1 MSKIELKHID
11 KFYGKNHILKDVNL
25 TIEDGDFM
33 TLLGPSGC
41 GKTTTLRVVSGLEK
55 PQNGTIHMDGKEI
68 VNAAEAHFAPPSERD
83 LNLVFQSYA
92 LWPHMTVREN
102 IAFGLNIQKLPKD
115 EVDRRIKDALGRMQ
129 IGQYVDRYPS
139 ELSGGQQQRVA
150 IARAIA
156 SEPHLL
162 LMDEPLSNL
171 DAKLRVDMRSELKR
185 LHTKAGTTMIYVTHD
200 QVEAL
205 TMSTKIA
212 IFREGII
219 IQVAHPL
226 ELYNNPANLYV
237 ADFIGNPRINFV
249 DGKAE
254 VSASGLTVNSVLGR
268 MTFPAD
274 HLKDENMPQ
283 EASFDAV
290 LGIRPEQIAINTSR
304 QSPSDIEAHIYTS
317 MPAGSETLVTVK
329 VGGVSMVI
337 TIRIRWS
344 ICRSTPPRSTYLI
357 RKPKTSSSIRL
368 NKHHTSNSHI
378 HKKRR
383 EETEGGKTN
392 VTAQAH
398 FSRYSGSNNDVL
410 ADRVRR
416 RRSDEGPGQ
425 RCCAGSE

>member
-1 MSKIELKHID
+1 MAYIEFRNVHKSFGNNEVLKGINLSID
-11 KFYGKNHILKDVNL
+11 EGEFV
-25 TIEDGDFM
+25 

-41 GKTTTLRVVSGLEK
+41 GKSTLLRCFSGLETVTEGEIYLD
-55 PQNGTIHMDGKEI
+55 GTNITDFTPKQRKIGM
-68 VNAAEAHFAPPSERD
+68 
-83 LNLVFQSYA
+83 VFQQYS
-92 LWPHMTVREN
+92 LFPNMTVRQN
-102 IAFGLNIQKLPKD
+102 VAFGLQMQKKD
-115 EVDRRIKDALGRMQ
+115 KHFIAEKVKDVLHTVGLSDKLD
-129 IGQYVDRYPS
+129 QYPRQ
-139 ELSGGQQQRVA
+139 LSGGQQQRVA

-185 LHTKAGTTMIYVTHD
+185 LHTETGTTMIYVTHD

-337 TIRIRWS
+337 KALGITHYNPDQVVYLS
-344 ICRSTPPRSTYLI
+344 IDTTKINAFDKKTENLI
-357 RKPKTSSSIRL
+357 K
-368 NKHHTSNSHI
+368 
-378 HKKRR
+378 
-383 EETEGGKTN
+383 
-392 VTAQAH
+392 
-398 FSRYSGSNNDVL
+398 YSV
-410 ADRVRR
+410 
-416 RRSDEGPGQ
+416 E
-425 RCCAGSE
+425 